1 MTHPVATARPLLTV
15 HQGNEPV
22 LVTAI
27 HACHEMRP
35 DLQEI
40 IQLDESSRQALAST
54 IPGVKQALSNL

>member
-1 MTHPVATARPLLTV
+1 MTRSVAIARPLLTV

-27 HACHEMRP
+27 HAGHEMRP
-35 DLQEI
+35 ELQEI

-54 IPGVKQALSNL
+54 IPGVKQALSIL